1 MELGLGRFAELGGNM
16 FSQATNVLEHVS
28 RVVLAQLDSQGAGFP
43 IRAFVVGPKALEG
56 LLNAA
61 TAQENNNAI
70 TRLLAAHMRTFAA
83 DQHVEVLIRN
93 GDILLESRIEPMV
106 LVDKCHSRVKLKRGG
121 IKVMVSRNTA
131 LKAAVGA
138 KNVGQSD
145 VRGTVFLSGD
155 IEVAF
160 KMDVEVDVA
169 VGKELAYFCLGLVD
183 KTFPV
188 QIETHAKVWVGA
200 KIAAADLRVED
211 RPFDPNMIGG
221 GLGNLGNLLTLL
233 TTPRPQAAAQGYL
246 PPVMH
251 MPVMTTNGG
260 VYNVP
265 VAPVPYAP
273 AYQAGTYPINSY
285 PTINSYTYPAA
296 TPAKNTYNAPVPFYN
311 ANYLQRRMQ
320 QTRRQIRSRLGKLLG
335 MDSKKKKKRKK
346 RSRRRRRR
354 SPSQSYGAPAAS
366 YGAPLPSYGAPAQRF
381 EKHLVFRVG
390 VDLDAE
396 IKHWDVDKL
405 RILKGCDVHLFK
417 YKVFSYC
424 EMLQDRLTD
433 FVTHF
438 VTEISEDGLPVVL
451 NGVEKFFNAT
461 VGSEIAVPLLLADEK
476 GAILSTVFQKMD
488 QVRLLKKDLLK
499 DLAGLIKS
507 TGKLVPGD
515 PIELFA
521 DTAAVIGEAVH
532 SGVASL
538 RGTVKKT

>member
-1 MELGLGRFAELGGNM
+1 M

-61 TAQENNNAI
+61 TAAENNLMI
-70 TRLLAAHMRTFAA
+70 TRLLAAHMRTFAS

-93 GDILLESRIEPMV
+93 GDILLESRIDPVV
-106 LVDKCHSRVKLKRGG
+106 LVNKCHSRVKLKRGG

-138 KNVGQSD
+138 KNIGQTD

-160 KMDVEVDVA
+160 KMDVEVDVN
-169 VGKELAYFCLGLVD
+169 VGKELAYFCLPLID

-211 RPFDPNMIGG
+211 RPFDPNTIGG

-233 TTPRPQAAAQGYL
+233 TTPRPGYL
-246 PPVMH
+246 PQMNAIPMH
-251 MPVMTTNGG
+251 VMPVMPAGS
-260 VYNVP
+260 VYTVP
-265 VAPVPYAP
+265 VSPVSYAA
-273 AYQAGTYPINSY
+273 AYQGGGYPINGY
-285 PTINSYTYPAA
+285 NYPAQ
-296 TPAKNTYNAPVPFYN
+296 NTYNAPAGVAHPVPFYN
-311 ANYLQRRMQ
+311 TGYLQRRLGERIQ
-320 QTRRQIRSRLGKLLG
+320 QNRRQIRSRLRDMFGIE
-335 MDSKKKKKRKK
+335 KKKRKK
-346 RSRRRRRR
+346 RRRRRKR
-354 SPSQSYGAPAAS
+354 SAGPQSSSSYGAPPPADS
-366 YGAPLPSYGAPAQRF
+366 YGAPKPSYGAPGQRF

-390 VDLDAE
+390 VDLEAE

-417 YKVFSYC
+417 YKIFSYC

-438 VTEISEDGLPVVL
+438 VTEIADDGLPIVL
-451 NGVEKFFNAT
+451 NGVEKFFNTT
-461 VGSEIAVPLLLADEK
+461 VGTEIAVPLLLADEK

-499 DLAGLIKS
+499 DLTGLIKT

-515 PIELFA
+515 PIELVA

-532 SGVASL
+532 AGVATL
-538 RGTVKKT
+538 RDTVKKT

>member
-1 MELGLGRFAELGGNM
+1 ML
-16 FSQATNVLEHVS
+16 SQATNILEHVS

-61 TAQENNNAI
+61 TASENNLMI

-93 GDILLESRIEPMV
+93 GDILLESHIEPVV
-106 LVDKCHSRVKLKRGG
+106 LVNKCHSRVKLKRGG

-131 LKAAVGA
+131 LKASVGA
-138 KNVGQSD
+138 KNIGQND

-160 KMDVEVDVA
+160 KMDVEVDVS
-169 VGKELAYFCLGLVD
+169 VGKEVAYFCLGLLD
-183 KTFPV
+183 KSFPV

-200 KIAAADLRVED
+200 KIAATDLRVED
-211 RPFDPNMIGG
+211 RPFEPGSIGG

-233 TTPRPQAAAQGYL
+233 TTPRPGYL
-246 PPVMH
+246 PPNNGHMMNHVM
-251 MPVMTTNGG
+251 MPVMQAGS

-265 VAPVPYAP
+265 VSTVPYAA
-273 AYQAGTYPINSY
+273 AYQGGGYPINGF
-285 PTINSYTYPAA
+285 NYPAQ
-296 TPAKNTYNAPVPFYN
+296 NTYNAPAGVAHPVPFYN
-311 ANYLQRRMQ
+311 PQYLQRRLQ
-320 QTRRQIRSRLGKLLG
+320 QNRRQIRSRLKNLLG
-335 MDSKKKKKRKK
+335 MDKKKKKRKK
-346 RSRRRRRR
+346 RKRRRKREAGPQ
-354 SPSQSYGAPAAS
+354 SSSYGAPPTSES
-366 YGAPLPSYGAPAQRF
+366 YGAPKPSYQAPGQRH

-417 YKVFSYC
+417 YKIFSYC
-424 EMLQDRLTD
+424 NMLQDRLTD

-438 VTEISEDGLPVVL
+438 VTEISEDGLPIVL
-451 NGVEKFFNAT
+451 NGVEKFFNTT

-488 QVRLLKKDLLK
+488 QVRLLKGDLLK
-499 DLAGLIKS
+499 DLTGLIKS
-507 TGKLVPGD
+507 TGKHLLPGD

-538 RGTVKKT
+538 RAQGGGGPVSSLKDLKKIV